1 MQELIQVIVK
11 PPGELPEVR
20 TIPNTLEAL
29 QEIVGGYIETVTVE
43 TDLVA
48 IVNEE
53 GRLMGLPYNVHLC
66 GVPIVGPL
74 IFAGVDGD
82 EFCDVP
88 DGVPELI
95 SFGR

>member
-1 MQELIQVIVK
+1 MKDKIKVIVML
-11 PPGELPEVR
+11 PGELPEVR

-29 QEIVGGYIETVTVE
+29 QEIVGGYIETVTVA

-53 GRLMGLPYNVHLC
+53 GRLMDLSYNVDLC

-74 IFAGVDGD
+74 VFAGVDGD

-88 DGVPELI
+88 DGVAKLI
-95 SFGR
+95 PFRR

>member
-1 MQELIQVIVK
+1 MQELIKVIVK
-11 PPGELPEVR
+11 LPGELPEVR

-29 QEIVGGYIETVTVE
+29 QEIVGGYIETVTVA

-53 GRLMGLPYNVHLC
+53 GRLMELPYNVHLC
-66 GVPIVGPL
+66 GEPIVGPL

-82 EFCDVP
+82 ELCDVP

-95 SFGR
+95 SFVR